1 MHALRAPIGS
11 VALLLCLLSIAL
23 AACQSDDGSAAAA
36 PAAGGSPAAAG
47 NGEPS
52 SSPPQP
58 GLAVA
63 GRMGDPIVPAA
74 PRQVEAAERPE
85 SPQGIV
91 AFVTRVVNGDTIEVL
106 FENGGTETVRLV
118 GVDAPERPGG
128 NQSHRYEGVVDTA
141 CLDDWGNRAL
151 DLAVDNPRG
160 PLRRPRAGQV
170 APLPRL
176 LRAPSGLPPRR
187 WSGLQRPVGRGGLR
201 PGLRGRGEPEEG
213 GLPSSSRT
221 AHRAGGSRA
230 CGAVAADMWS
240 WGTELRMF
248 AGRYYCDRGEQPDL
262 LHARTW

>member
-1 MHALRAPIGS
+1 MHALRAPIAG

-52 SSPPQP
+52 PSPSQP

-74 PRQVEAAERPE
+74 PREVEAAERPE

-106 FENGGTETVRLV
+106 FENGSTETVRLV

-141 CLDDWGNRAL
+141 CLDDWGTRAL
-151 DLAVDNPRG
+151 DLAVTTLEGRYVDLVPDRSPRSRG
-160 PLRRPRAGQV
+160 FYE
-170 APLPRL
+170 RL
-176 LRAPSGLPPRR
+176 LVYLH
-187 WSGLQRPVGRGGLR
+187 VDGRDFNAQLVAEGYAR
-201 PGLRGRGEPEEG
+201 VYEEG
-213 GLPSSSRT
+213 ESRRKEDYLVLQDGAQAEGAGL
-221 AHRAGGSRA
+221 
-230 CGAVAADMWS
+230 
-240 WGTELRMF
+240 WG
-248 AGRYYCDRGEQPDL
+248 CRG
-262 LHARTW
+262 